1 MVGLRACPFAAGRL
15 AALSGQVD
23 KAVQVWPGAKVA
35 CRAGGPVL
43 STTFCPPLDWTIFF
57 WLDWIPVLSGQI
69 QALDVSRCLC
79 TSVGVEWNDLD
90 IEKTN

>member
-15 AALSGQVD
+15 AALSGQVG

-57 WLDWIPVLSGQI
+57 WLGWIPVLSGQI
-69 QALDVSRCLC
+69 QAL
-79 TSVGVEWNDLD
+79 VEFH
-90 IEKTN
+90 EKRLLWGPFWPGPNP

>member
-69 QALDVSRCLC
+69 QALRIRARRNRGLSCKLLPWFTC
-79 TSVGVEWNDLD
+79 A
-90 IEKTN
+90 